1 MNTPRT
7 LKRMLAGAVLSAGV
21 TMAGFGAAT
30 GTAHADAWAEGPHQW
45 CPGQP
50 LPQADIQW
58 DMGACHTWYL
68 LVGGP
73 KGNVGGR
80 WNTIWDGPNP
90 PAPIRK
96 PPGNCGLFFCPEP
109 PGS

>member
-1 MNTPRT
+1 MTT
-7 LKRMLAGAVLSAGV
+7 LTRMIAGAALSTGV
-21 TMAGFGAAT
+21 AMAGLGAAN
-30 GTAHADAWAEGPHQW
+30 GIAHADAWAEGPHQW

-50 LPQADIQW
+50 LPQADIRW
-58 DMGACHTWYL
+58 DMGVCHTWYL

-80 WNTIWDGPNP
+80 WNTIWDGADP

-96 PPGNCGLFFCPEP
+96 PPGNCGLFWCPEP